1 MNYSGEGKRVNKQHI
16 KNFCAVVDVHITN
29 YFFYSSSHQQQNKS
43 LTYDTRTCVKQNVRL
58 VIICSLTRLLQIMH
72 NIIFIST
79 IHKEIGKCNPEEL
92 YKIIKKLNPEVVFLE
107 AVDETYS
114 TYENYL
120 FSTYGVYHKKLEIS
134 ALQKYN
140 FDTSFEYVPVC
151 ENGLSD
157 AFQRKNK
164 IVCQNRDLQKLIDNF
179 ISLAEKHGFEFLNSS
194 ESMDL
199 QEEMRLLESR
209 VLNDDSLDKIVKA
222 DIDNYENPMIRNIYS
237 YCKDNHFS
245 SAIFM
250 CGAAHRKSIIKKTH
264 EYENKEGFKLN
275 WSLYK

>member
-1 MNYSGEGKRVNKQHI
+1 
-16 KNFCAVVDVHITN
+16 
-29 YFFYSSSHQQQNKS
+29 
-43 LTYDTRTCVKQNVRL
+43 
-58 VIICSLTRLLQIMH
+58 MH

-79 IHKEIGKCNPEEL
+79 IHKEIGKCNTEEL
-92 YKIIKKLNPEVVFLE
+92 YKIIKKLNPEVIFLE

-114 TYENYL
+114 NYEDYL
-120 FSTYGVYHKKLEIS
+120 FSTYGVYHNKLEIS
-134 ALQKYN
+134 AIQKYN
-140 FDTSFEYVPVC
+140 FDTFFEYVPVC

-199 QEEMRLLESR
+199 QEEMRLLESE
-209 VLNDDSLDKIVKA
+209 VLNDSNLDKTVKA
-222 DIDNYENPMIRNIYS
+222 DIDAYENPMIRNIYS
-237 YCKDNHFS
+237 YCNNSHFS

-250 CGAAHRKSIIKKTH
+250 CGAAHRKSIIEKIH
-264 EYENKEGFKLN
+264 EYEKKEEFKLN
-275 WSLYK
+275 WSLYE